1 MFLSLLHYLSLF
13 IMISAAS
20 EGNLDWS
27 VLRDPLARNVRLDEI
42 CQKKGYL
49 IDMENV
55 IFKVSGFEL

>member
-1 MFLSLLHYLSLF
+1 
-13 IMISAAS
+13 MISAAS

-55 IFKVSGFEL
+55 IFKVSGFWT